1 MHKTTRSSITSL
13 PAPIPVPA
21 NAITAEQRRGKRA
34 RVSRF
39 LQESEKLLRA
49 ILPILA
55 LLALTAC
62 NPQVSGGKDGSI
74 IRLSIATGGTGGVFY
89 PLGGGI
95 AKIIGESVPHVE
107 ATAEVTAAS
116 VDNLKF
122 LRSRRAD
129 LAFTTADTLAEGVNG
144 AGAFNGAKIPIRTLA
159 GFYKNYT
166 HVVTLASSPIKTMT
180 DLKGKVVGTG
190 SPGSGAEVTAFRVL
204 EAYGIDPERGI
215 RRQGLGGTES
225 ADALKDGKID
235 AFFWSGGIPTAAILD
250 LAHTSG
256 ITIRMLPNDGA
267 LQPLQ
272 NKYGKGLYVQ
282 GNVPKATY
290 PGLEG
295 DVGVV
300 SIPNLLVV
308 HADMDENLVYEITKA
323 LFARRTELIAVH
335 PEAANLSL
343 ESAVKE
349 SPAPFHPGAIRYYK
363 EQHVWPQ

>member
-1 MHKTTRSSITSL
+1 MKKL
-13 PAPIPVPA
+13 
-21 NAITAEQRRGKRA
+21 G
-34 RVSRF
+34 
-39 LQESEKLLRA
+39 KLLRTVLPVLA
-49 ILPILA
+49 ILTLA
-55 LLALTAC
+55 AC
-62 NPQVSGGKDGSI
+62 NPQASGGRDNSI

-95 AKIIGESVPHVE
+95 AKIIGESIPHVE
-107 ATAEVTAAS
+107 ATAEATAAS

-129 LAFTTADTLAEGVNG
+129 LAFTTADTLADGVNG
-144 AGAFNGAKIPIRTLA
+144 TGPFNGTKIPIRTLA
-159 GFYKNYT
+159 GLYKNYT
-166 HVVTLASSPIKTMT
+166 HIVTLASSSIKTMT

-204 EAYGIDPERGI
+204 QAYGIDPEKDI
-215 RRQGLGGTES
+215 SRQGLGVTES

-235 AFFWSGGIPTAAILD
+235 AFFWSGGIPTAGVLD

-256 ITIRMLPNDGA
+256 ITIRMVSNDGA
-267 LQPLQ
+267 LQSLQ
-272 NKYGKGLYVQ
+272 SKYGNGLYVQ
-282 GNVPKATY
+282 GIVPKATY
-290 PGLEG
+290 PGLDG

-323 LFARRTELIAVH
+323 LFTHRDELVAIH
-335 PEAANLSL
+335 PEAANVSL
-343 ESAVKE
+343 ESAVKD

-363 EQHVWPQ
+363 EQHVWPE

>member
-1 MHKTTRSSITSL
+1 MKKL
-13 PAPIPVPA
+13 
-21 NAITAEQRRGKRA
+21 G
-34 RVSRF
+34 
-39 LQESEKLLRA
+39 KLLRTVLPVLA
-49 ILPILA
+49 ILTLA
-55 LLALTAC
+55 AC
-62 NPQVSGGKDGSI
+62 NPQASGGRDNSI

-95 AKIIGESVPHVE
+95 AKIIGESIPHVE
-107 ATAEVTAAS
+107 ATAEATAAS

-129 LAFTTADTLAEGVNG
+129 LAFTTADTLADGVNG
-144 AGAFNGAKIPIRTLA
+144 TGPFNGTKIPIRTLA
-159 GFYKNYT
+159 GLYKNYT
-166 HVVTLASSPIKTMT
+166 HIVTLASSSIKTMT

-204 EAYGIDPERGI
+204 QAYGIDPEKDI
-215 RRQGLGGTES
+215 SRQGLGVTES

-256 ITIRMLPNDGA
+256 ITIRMLSNDGVLES
-267 LQPLQ
+267 LQKQ
-272 NKYGKGLYVQ
+272 YGKGLYVP

-323 LFARRTELIAVH
+323 LFTHRTELIAVH
-335 PEAANLSL
+335 PEAANVSL

-363 EQHVWPQ
+363 EQHVWPE

>member
-1 MHKTTRSSITSL
+1 MKYLGKLPRTVL
-13 PAPIPVPA
+13 PAL
-21 NAITAEQRRGKRA
+21 TAL
-34 RVSRF
+34 V
-39 LQESEKLLRA
+39 
-49 ILPILA
+49 
-55 LLALTAC
+55 LTAC
-62 NPQVSGGKDGSI
+62 NPQGSGGKDGSI

-95 AKIIGESVPHVE
+95 AKVIGESIPHVE

-129 LAFTTADTLAEGVNG
+129 LAFTTADTLADGVNG
-144 AGAFNGAKIPIRTLA
+144 TGPFNGAKVPIRTLA
-159 GFYKNYT
+159 GLYKNYT
-166 HVVTLASSPIKTMT
+166 HVVTLASSSIKTMT
-180 DLKGKVVGTG
+180 DLKGKVVSTG
-190 SPGSGAEVTAFRVL
+190 SPGSGAELTAFRVL
-204 EAYGIDPERGI
+204 QAYGIDPEKDI
-215 RRQGLGGTES
+215 QRQGLGGSES

-256 ITIRMLPNDGA
+256 ITIRMVSNDSVLES
-267 LQPLQ
+267 LQS
-272 NKYGKGLYVQ
+272 KYGKALYVQ

-323 LFARRTELIAVH
+323 LFTHRTELVAIH
-335 PEAANLSL
+335 PEAANISL
-343 ESAVKE
+343 ESAVKD

-363 EQHVWPQ
+363 EQHVWPE

>member
-1 MHKTTRSSITSL
+1 MKKLR
-13 PAPIPVPA
+13 IPLLLVV
-21 NAITAEQRRGKRA
+21 Q
-34 RVSRF
+34 VF
-39 LQESEKLLRA
+39 LC
-49 ILPILA
+49 LPISS
-55 LLALTAC
+55 C
-62 NPQVSGGKDGSI
+62 NPQASGGKDTSI

-95 AKIIGESVPHVE
+95 AKIIGESIPHVE

-122 LRSRRAD
+122 LRNRRAD
-129 LAFTTADTLAEGVNG
+129 LAFTTADTLADGING
-144 AGAFNGAKIPIRTLA
+144 DGAFSGTKIPIRTLA
-159 GFYKNYT
+159 GLYKNYT
-166 HVVTLASSPIKTMT
+166 HVVTLASSSIKTMT

-204 EAYGIDPERGI
+204 QAYGVDPEKDVK
-215 RRQGLGGTES
+215 RQGLGASES

-256 ITIRMLPNDGA
+256 ITIRMLSNDGA
-267 LQPLQ
+267 LDAMQ

-282 GNVPKATY
+282 GIVPKATY
-290 PGLEG
+290 PGLEA

-323 LFARRTELIAVH
+323 LFTHRTELVAVH
-335 PEAANLSL
+335 PEAANISL
-343 ESAVKE
+343 ESAVKD

-363 EQHVWPQ
+363 EQHIWPE